1 MSPTARKDRDDGDDG
16 GGDEDDD
23 VGEIALRCN
32 IRRADGETKARA
44 IAIDANRG
52 RIWMDFI
59 YLLSLIKL
67 RLLYR
72 REIIVLLYVTVRGVW
87 CGRRRDIFCD
97 LIMREDGCGLTIED
111 ALFHAL

>member
-23 VGEIALRCN
+23 GVGEIALRCN
-32 IRRADGETKARA
+32 VRRADGETKARA

-67 RLLYR
+67 CMMLYR
-72 REIIVLLYVTVRGVW
+72 RDIIVLLYVTVVRG
-87 CGRRRDIFCD
+87 I
-97 LIMREDGCGLTIED
+97 
-111 ALFHAL
+111 